1 MINHP
6 VTGYPRQ
13 IKREC
18 IVQSVDNK
26 IVCEA
31 KALGCAALR
40 SLARYL
46 RVQGAVGARRKH
58 RKVLQLLVKGN
69 LICRD
74 FYIQLDCCTCER
86 PVYASSV
93 GTPSFLLER
102 WIVRLG
108 DRDQPVRGK

>member
-6 VTGYPRQ
+6 VTRYPRW
-13 IKREC
+13 IKHEC

-26 IVCEA
+26 IVFEA

-46 RVQGAVGARRKH
+46 RVQGAIGARRKH
-58 RKVLQLLVKGN
+58 TKDLQLLIKGS
-69 LICRD
+69 LISQA
-74 FYIQLDCCTCER
+74 FYIQLDCCPFER
-86 PVYASSV
+86 SVNVSSV

-102 WIVRLG
+102 WLMRLG